1 MTSTTTWQRF
11 ATTREGCRPFFTAST
26 GSASEGKIS
35 YALSDHPSP
44 PPSDPPPPWRTFL
57 SEMAFRNQG
66 AAAAWERW
74 LRLRCLADT
83 SERHRRARTRAASFV
98 LPDSAA
104 SRNLVLA
111 VNAALSLRRPLLLTG
126 LPGSGKTTLAYAVA
140 EWLGLGPVLE
150 WSVTPGASL
159 AEALAS
165 YDPLARLQD
174 LEIARK
180 TAEPQANQS
189 SQASQPPQANAAAEP
204 MVRPVEHYMRLGPVG
219 TAFLPMPLPR
229 VLLIDEIDKGDLN
242 LAHELL
248 HLFEEG
254 KFTLSQLQRDA
265 NFATAGS
272 VNAVS
277 ATAGSGSA
285 DPASSNPSSAGS
297 APGAATGTA
306 QPRTIDS
313 ADEED
318 NGQAI
323 PVTIYGAVV
332 QCHAFPLVVMTS
344 NGEREFPPAFN
355 RRCLRVPMPDFSRDP
370 ASLEAIVRS
379 HWASAPQPTGSQYA
393 GQPTGQ
399 PASSQPD
406 GQDAASLPL
415 AQLDVALRDF
425 QAASQA
431 AQGVGD
437 SLALDQLLNLAFLLE
452 QESPPVSE
460 ATRQDL
466 RQVLLQALNAEPEQ
480 PPDPGAGRL

>member
-1 MTSTTTWQRF
+1 MTTTTTWQRF
-11 ATTREGCRPFFTAST
+11 ATTREGCRPFFTAS
-26 GSASEGKIS
+26 SASAPEGRIS
-35 YALSDHPSP
+35 YDLSHHPSP
-44 PPSDPPPPWRTFL
+44 PTGDPPPPWRTFL
-57 SEMAFRNQG
+57 SAEAFQNQG

-74 LRLRCLADT
+74 LRLRCLADI
-83 SERHRRARTRAASFV
+83 SERYSRSRTRAASFV

-140 EWLGLGPVLE
+140 DWLGLGPVLE
-150 WSVTPGASL
+150 WSVTPGATL

-180 TAEPQANQS
+180 TAE
-189 SQASQPPQANAAAEP
+189 SQPNQPPQANAAAEP

-254 KFTLSQLQRDA
+254 KFTLSQLQRA
-265 NFATAGS
+265 SNFATAGS
-272 VNAVS
+272 
-277 ATAGSGSA
+277 AT
-285 DPASSNPSSAGS
+285 
-297 APGAATGTA
+297 GAATGTG
-306 QPRTIDS
+306 QPRTIHS

-323 PVTIYGAVV
+323 PVTIHGAVV

-379 HWASAPQPTGSQYA
+379 HWASAPQPA
-393 GQPTGQ
+393 GQPAGSP
-399 PASSQPD
+399 PA
-406 GQDAASLPL
+406 GQDAASRPL
-415 AQLDVALRDF
+415 AQLEVALREF
-425 QAASQA
+425 QAASQT

>member
-1 MTSTTTWQRF
+1 MTTTTTWQRF
-11 ATTREGCRPFFTAST
+11 ASTRGRCQPFFPPSS
-26 GSASEGKIS
+26 GSAPEAKIS
-35 YALSDHPSP
+35 YDLSHHPKP
-44 PPSDPPPPWRTFL
+44 PTGDPPPPWRTFL
-57 SEMAFRNQG
+57 SAEAFQTQG

-74 LRLRCLADT
+74 LRLRCLADI
-83 SERHRRARTRAASFV
+83 SERYSRSRTRAASFV

-150 WSVTPGASL
+150 WSVTPGATL

-180 TAEPQANQS
+180 TAESPPNQP

-254 KFTLSQLQRDA
+254 KFTLSQLQRDS

-272 VNAVS
+272 
-277 ATAGSGSA
+277 TT
-285 DPASSNPSSAGS
+285 
-297 APGAATGTA
+297 GAATGTA
-306 QPRTIDS
+306 QPRSINS

-379 HWASAPQPTGSQYA
+379 HWSSAFQHAGSQSA
-393 GQPTGQ
+393 GQDPG
-399 PASSQPD
+399 SR
-406 GQDAASLPL
+406 PL
-415 AQLDVALRDF
+415 AQLEVALREF

>member
-1 MTSTTTWQRF
+1 
-11 ATTREGCRPFFTAST
+11 
-26 GSASEGKIS
+26 
-35 YALSDHPSP
+35 
-44 PPSDPPPPWRTFL
+44 
-57 SEMAFRNQG
+57 
-66 AAAAWERW
+66 
-74 LRLRCLADT
+74 
-83 SERHRRARTRAASFV
+83 
-98 LPDSAA
+98 
-104 SRNLVLA
+104 
-111 VNAALSLRRPLLLTG
+111 
-126 LPGSGKTTLAYAVA
+126 
-140 EWLGLGPVLE
+140 
-150 WSVTPGASL
+150 
-159 AEALAS
+159 
-165 YDPLARLQD
+165 
-174 LEIARK
+174 
-180 TAEPQANQS
+180 
-189 SQASQPPQANAAAEP
+189 
-204 MVRPVEHYMRLGPVG
+204 MRLGPVG

-254 KFTLSQLQRDA
+254 KFTLSQLQRDS

-272 VNAVS
+272 
-277 ATAGSGSA
+277 TT
-285 DPASSNPSSAGS
+285 
-297 APGAATGTA
+297 GAATGTA
-306 QPRTIDS
+306 QPRSIDS

-379 HWASAPQPTGSQYA
+379 HWASAPQPTG
-393 GQPTGQ
+393 QPTGSQ
-399 PASSQPD
+399 PAS
-406 GQDAASLPL
+406 QDSTSNPL